1 MDISTFLSAD
11 KSMIIAPAGYG
22 KTYTIADCITSYDG
36 NKKILVLTHTHAG
49 VASLRE
55 KFNQKHISS
64 SRYHLETICSF
75 ALDLTRV
82 FHINKAEIPSSSD
95 AGSLFL
101 FAVEH
106 AAKILRAGPIKKYIS
121 IKYDHL
127 IVDEYQDCTI
137 AQHQMIMVLSD
148 TLKTHILGDPLQG
161 IFGFRRESI
170 VDFSDVSFAPFNDN
184 RQTLDIP
191 WRWNNANRN
200 ALGQELS
207 SIRSNLLSSSAIN
220 LQNYTEIELVLAPEN
235 EYATPQSSY
244 KRAIFNAL
252 RDDSVLLIHPT
263 SESIEPRIKFVQ
275 QFPQLRM
282 VESIDDKTFYSSC
295 LSFDNLNGYPLIATV
310 VNLVRKVGSKTPINV
325 WFNDAGNLKNKRS
338 VADQQIRRK
347 LEEIITSLVSKKSY
361 ADIALLI
368 ESIAKLPN
376 VKIYRTD
383 CLRDICQTL
392 REASR
397 LGISAVKSIERN
409 RNILRQK
416 GRKIQGR
423 GIGTTLLTKGLEF
436 DTVVVLNAHR
446 FTDKRHLYVALT
458 RCCKRLIIVSNNP
471 ILNPNQ

>member
-1 MDISTFLSAD
+1 MDISAFLSAD

-22 KTYTIADCITSYDG
+22 KTYTIADCIASYDG

-55 KFNQKHISS
+55 KFNQKQISPS
-64 SRYHLETICSF
+64 LYHLETICSF
-75 ALDLTRV
+75 ALDLTRI
-82 FHINKAEIPSSSD
+82 FHINKDEIPQSPD
-95 AGSLFL
+95 AGTLFL

-106 AAKILRAGPIKKYIS
+106 ATKILSARPIKKYIS

-137 AQHQMIMVLSD
+137 TQHQMIMVLAN

-161 IFGFRRESI
+161 IFGFRREFI
-170 VDFSDVSFAPFNDN
+170 VDFSDASFMPFNDN
-184 RQTLDIP
+184 CQTLDIP
-191 WRWNNANRN
+191 WRWNNANKN

-207 SIRSNLLSSSAIN
+207 SIRSKLLSSRAIN
-220 LQNYTEIELVLAPEN
+220 LQDYTEIELVLAPEN
-235 EYATPQSSY
+235 DYATPRSPY
-244 KRAIFNAL
+244 KSKIFNAL
-252 RDDSVLLIHPT
+252 QDDSVLLIHPI

-282 VESIDDKTFYSSC
+282 VESIDDKTFYLSC
-295 LSFDNLNGYPLIATV
+295 LSFDTSSGYPLIAAV
-310 VNLVRKVGSKTPINV
+310 VNLVRKVGSKTQINV
-325 WFNDAGNLKNKRS
+325 WFNDAGGLKNKRS
-338 VADQQIRRK
+338 AADQQIRKK
-347 LEEIITSLVSKKSY
+347 LEGIITSLVSKKSY
-361 ADIALLI
+361 TDIALLI
-368 ESIAKLPN
+368 EAIAELPN
-376 VKIYRTD
+376 VRIYRTD

-392 REASR
+392 RDAAR
-397 LGISAVKSIERN
+397 LGISATKSIERN

-416 GRKIQGR
+416 GRKIQAR

-458 RCCKRLIIVSNNP
+458 RCCKRLIVISNNP

>member
-22 KTYTIADCITSYDG
+22 KTYTIADCIASYDG

-55 KFNQKHISS
+55 KFNQKQISPS
-64 SRYHLETICSF
+64 LYHLETICSF

-82 FHINKAEIPSSSD
+82 FHINKEEIPPSSD

-106 AAKILRAGPIKKYIS
+106 ATKILNAGPIKKYIY

-137 AQHQMIMVLSD
+137 SQHKMIMVMSN
-148 TLKTHILGDPLQG
+148 TLKTHLLGDPLQG

-170 VDFSDVSFAPFNDN
+170 VDFSDASFTPFNAN
-184 RQTLDIP
+184 CQTLDIP
-191 WRWNNANRN
+191 WRWNNVNKN

-207 SIRSNLLSSSAIN
+207 SIRNKLLSSSTIN
-220 LQNYTEIELVLAPEN
+220 LQDYPEIELVLAPED
-235 EYATPQSSY
+235 EYATPRSLY
-244 KRAIFNAL
+244 KSTIFNAL
-252 RDDSVLLIHPT
+252 QDDSVLLIHPT

-295 LSFDNLNGYPLIATV
+295 LSFDNLSGYPLITAV
-310 VNLVRKVGSKTPINV
+310 VNLLRKVGSKTQINV
-325 WFNDAGNLKNKRS
+325 WFREAGGLKNKRS
-338 VADQQIRRK
+338 AADQQIRRNVEK
-347 LEEIITSLVSKKSY
+347 IITSLVSRKSY
-361 ADIALLI
+361 ANIAFLI
-368 ESIAKLPN
+368 EAIVKLPN

-392 REASR
+392 READR
-397 LGISAVKSIERN
+397 LGISATKSIERN

-458 RCCKRLIIVSNNP
+458 RCCKRLIIISNSP
-471 ILNPNQ
+471 ILNPN

>member
-22 KTYTIADCITSYDG
+22 KTYTIADCIASYDG

-55 KFNQKHISS
+55 KFNQKQISPS
-64 SRYHLETICSF
+64 LYHLETICSF

-82 FHINKAEIPSSSD
+82 FHINKEEIPPSSD

-106 AAKILRAGPIKKYIS
+106 ATKILNAGPIIKYIS

-137 AQHQMIMVLSD
+137 SQHKMIMVMSN
-148 TLKTHILGDPLQG
+148 TLKTHLLGDPLQG

-170 VDFSDVSFAPFNDN
+170 VDFSDASFTPFNAN
-184 RQTLDIP
+184 YQTLDIP
-191 WRWNNANRN
+191 WRWNNANKN

-207 SIRSNLLSSSAIN
+207 SIRNKLLSSSAIN
-220 LQNYTEIELVLAPEN
+220 LQDYTEIELVLAPEN
-235 EYATPQSSY
+235 EYATPRSLY
-244 KRAIFNAL
+244 KSTIFNAVQ
-252 RDDSVLLIHPT
+252 DDSVLLIHPT
-263 SESIEPRIKFVQ
+263 SESIEPRIKFIQ

-295 LSFDNLNGYPLIATV
+295 LSFDNLSGYPLITAV
-310 VNLVRKVGSKTPINV
+310 VNLLRKVGSKTQIDA
-325 WFNDAGNLKNKRS
+325 WFSEAGGLKNKRS
-338 VADQQIRRK
+338 AADQQIRRNVEK
-347 LEEIITSLVSKKSY
+347 IITSLVSRKSY
-361 ADIALLI
+361 ANIAFLI
-368 ESIAKLPN
+368 EAIVKLPN

-392 REASR
+392 READR
-397 LGISAVKSIERN
+397 LGISATKSIERN

-446 FTDKRHLYVALT
+446 FTDKKHLYVALT
-458 RCCKRLIIVSNNP
+458 RCCKRLIIISNSP
-471 ILNPNQ
+471 ILNPN

>member
-22 KTYTIADCITSYDG
+22 KTYTIADCIASYDG

-55 KFNQKHISS
+55 KFNQKQISPS
-64 SRYHLETICSF
+64 LYHLETICSF

-82 FHINKAEIPSSSD
+82 FHINKEEIPPSSD

-106 AAKILRAGPIKKYIS
+106 ATKILNAGPIIKYIS

-137 AQHQMIMVLSD
+137 SQHKMIMVMSN
-148 TLKTHILGDPLQG
+148 TLKTHLLGDPLQG

-170 VDFSDVSFAPFNDN
+170 VDFSDASFTPFNAN
-184 RQTLDIP
+184 YQTLDIP
-191 WRWNNANRN
+191 WRWNNANKN

-207 SIRSNLLSSSAIN
+207 SIRNKLLSSSAIN
-220 LQNYTEIELVLAPEN
+220 LQDYTEIELVLAPEN
-235 EYATPQSSY
+235 EYATPRSLY
-244 KRAIFNAL
+244 KSTIFNAVQ
-252 RDDSVLLIHPT
+252 DDSVLLIHPT
-263 SESIEPRIKFVQ
+263 SESIEPRIKFIQ

-282 VESIDDKTFYSSC
+282 VESIDDTIFYSSC
-295 LSFDNLNGYPLIATV
+295 LSFDNLSGYPLITAV
-310 VNLVRKVGSKTPINV
+310 VNLLRKVGSKTQIDA
-325 WFNDAGNLKNKRS
+325 WFSEAGGLKNKRS
-338 VADQQIRRK
+338 AADQQIRRNVEK
-347 LEEIITSLVSKKSY
+347 IITSLVSRKSY
-361 ADIALLI
+361 ANIAFLI
-368 ESIAKLPN
+368 EAIVKLPN

-392 REASR
+392 READR
-397 LGISAVKSIERN
+397 LGISATKSIERN

-446 FTDKRHLYVALT
+446 FTDKKHLYVALT
-458 RCCKRLIIVSNNP
+458 RCCKRLIIISNSP
-471 ILNPNQ
+471 ILNPN